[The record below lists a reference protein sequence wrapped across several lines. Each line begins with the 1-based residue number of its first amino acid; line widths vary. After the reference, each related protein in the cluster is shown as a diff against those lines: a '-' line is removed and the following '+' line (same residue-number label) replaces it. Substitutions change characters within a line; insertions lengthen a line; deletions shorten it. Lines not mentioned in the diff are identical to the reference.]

1 MFLGLGLAD
10 LEGNVLELIEGSD
23 GCGKGLWCTSSSSFS
38 LLSGPLP
45 CLGTGGF
52 LAVGGPSRSFLSC
65 LSMAGGKGG
74 FCILG
79 KCSLPS
85 GAEGLSE
92 NVGFFPSMKGSRS
105 RGANERS
112 KGGFVLLSIDG
123 AGNFAVLRFRLLLGS
138 SWLGWGEE
146 SGE

>member
-1 MFLGLGLAD
+1 MFLGLGLVD

-23 GCGKGLWCTSSSSFS
+23 GCGKGLWCTSSSSLS

-52 LAVGGPSRSFLSC
+52 LAVRGPILSFLSC

-92 NVGFFPSMKGSRS
+92 GFFPSKGSRS
-105 RGANERS
+105 RGGANERS
-112 KGGFVLLSIDG
+112 RGGFVLLSIDG
-123 AGNFAVLRFRLLLGS
+123 AGSFAVLWFRFLLGS
-138 SWLGWGEE
+138 SWLGE
-146 SGE
+146 